1 MQERQQATMAL
12 YNKAGVSPMSGC
24 LPMLFQFPVLMAM
37 FWFFPTAIELRGKS
51 FLWADDLSAYDA
63 IFTWSTNIP
72 LIGNHLSLFCLLMT
86 AANIIYTYFN
96 MQTQA
101 GGSEMK
107 IMKWMMYLMPL
118 MFFFIF
124 NDYAAGL
131 SYYYL
136 LSLMIT
142 IIQTM
147 IFRWAIDDEKLLQ
160 EMKAKQAKNA
170 AKPRKSGFMA
180 RLEKMQREQQ
190 QLMREQAKKNARR

>member
-1 MQERQQATMAL
+1 
-12 YNKAGVSPMSGC
+12 MSGC

-63 IFTWSTNIP
+63 IITWSTNIP

-86 AANIIYTYFN
+86 LANIAYTYFN
-96 MQTQA
+96 MQNQA
-101 GGSEMK
+101 GAGAEMK
-107 IMKWMMYLMPL
+107 VMKWMMYLMPL

-142 IIQTM
+142 ILQTL
-147 IFRWAIDDEKLLQ
+147 IFRWAIDDEKLLR
-160 EMKAKQAKNA
+160 EMQAKQAKNA
-170 AKPRKSGFMA
+170 AKPKKSGFMA
-180 RLEKMQREQQ
+180 RIEKMQREQQ
-190 QLMREQAKKNARR
+190 QYMREQAKKNARR